1 MPGSNNDVID
11 KPLVVVSP
19 PRPAFPPAHPGP
31 VPELPLPGQEDVAAA
46 GGDAEN
52 SKEFEA
58 LVGGEDVGDDEGEG
72 GSGGSGDELSD
83 PPPSASESE
92 EESEEE
98 EDDDD
103 EDDVLSE
110 KDSKKRKVSARS
122 AKKKG
127 AKKQKRTPRG
137 QGKPRVPKKLLG
149 EAPEERDVQCLPCLR
164 AALRF
169 NNRDDGGRCLVG
181 SRGRCARCFN
191 GRSAEHCVDVPVVMR
206 PMAWAL
212 TEAIVGGA
220 SALEISKIR
229 NAVNWIMAHQGEYED
244 HIRFWADKFPPPASP
259 PAPPPSA
266 PVLSVAPVVV
276 VYDQAPVAPP
286 APTPQVVDLT
296 VVPPPAPPAAPA
308 ARGFED
314 FEARKARFLARVSS
328 LLAADAMVPAVS
340 FFLDQEFK

>member
-1 MPGSNNDVID
+1 MSGSNNDVID
-11 KPLVVVSP
+11 EPLEVVSP
-19 PRPAFPPAHPGP
+19 PRRPPALVAP
-31 VPELPLPGQEDVAAA
+31 VAELSLPSQENVAAA
-46 GGDAEN
+46 GDDAEN
-52 SKEFEA
+52 SIEFEA
-58 LVGGEDVGDDEGEG
+58 LVGGEDVGDDEGKGGG
-72 GSGGSGDELSD
+72 GSSEELTD
-83 PPPSASESE
+83 PPSSESGSE

-98 EDDDD
+98 DD
-103 EDDVLSE
+103 EDELLSE
-110 KDSKKRKVSARS
+110 QDSKKRKVSARS
-122 AKKKG
+122 VRKKG
-127 AKKQKRTPRG
+127 GKKQKRTPRG
-137 QGKPRVPKKLLG
+137 KGKPRVPKKLQG

-169 NNRDDGGRCLVG
+169 NDREDGGRCLVG

-191 GRSAEHCVDVPVVMR
+191 GRSAEHCVDVPIVMR

-212 TEAIVGGA
+212 TEAIVGGS

-229 NAVNWIMAHQGEYED
+229 NAVNWMIAHQGEYED
-244 HIRFWADKFPPPASP
+244 HIRFWADKFAPPASP
-259 PAPPPSA
+259 PPPPPSA
-266 PVLSVAPVVV
+266 PVLSVARVVV
-276 VYDQAPVAPP
+276 VYDQPPVAPP

-296 VVPPPAPPAAPA
+296 VTPPPAPPAAPA